1 MDNKGEAL
9 KAAKEVIEVQER
21 LFPWANATE
30 ISLAGENVDRMFST
44 ELVFA
49 LQNVNRKAIY
59 TKYFDSDNLKMGVL
73 LACNQKVI
81 DEYVLTV
88 NIVIYV
94 IKSGWI
100 KMLRLYIALQA
111 VILR

>member
-44 ELVFA
+44 ELF
-49 LQNVNRKAIY
+49 
-59 TKYFDSDNLKMGVL
+59 L
-73 LACNQKVI
+73 LCR
-81 DEYVLTV
+81 
-88 NIVIYV
+88 
-94 IKSGWI
+94 
-100 KMLRLYIALQA
+100 M
-111 VILR
+111 